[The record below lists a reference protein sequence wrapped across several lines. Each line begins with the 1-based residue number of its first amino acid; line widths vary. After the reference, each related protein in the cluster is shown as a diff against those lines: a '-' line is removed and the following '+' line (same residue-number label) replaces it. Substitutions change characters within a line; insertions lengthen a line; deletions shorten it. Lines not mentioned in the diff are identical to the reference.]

1 MLMMISYV
9 FTYRLSCDVD
19 DDIVRI
25 YVPSVLC
32 CLTARGVTPTP
43 DGRPLADDSEGVG
56 EDDSEGVGEDDS
68 EGVGEDEDEVVEVV
82 EDEDEEDEKVDVCG
96 VSPRTLATSASTG
109 SMILEKAHQ
118 GA

>member
-56 EDDSEGVGEDDS
+56 EDDSEGVGED
-68 EGVGEDEDEVVEVV
+68 EDEVVEVV